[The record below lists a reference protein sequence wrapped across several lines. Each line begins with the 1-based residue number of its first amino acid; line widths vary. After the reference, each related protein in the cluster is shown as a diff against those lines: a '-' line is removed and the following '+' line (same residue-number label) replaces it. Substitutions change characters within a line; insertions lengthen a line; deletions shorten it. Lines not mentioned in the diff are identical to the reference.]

1 MRLFYCGIRDYTRQG
16 ADWLSVL
23 LAGVSL
29 FVSAACTFATQGL
42 SLPSKSSSPQTVIVS
57 LNTWHAM
64 LAFPVPASDDSQHV
78 PQEYEEWG
86 YAERG
91 WYLEGKTGVSGIVR
105 ALFWPT
111 EGVVEVGR
119 HPSVWAERTP
129 QPPAE
134 VFVFPLEREA
144 FSRIRA
150 FLESSISS
158 RTAVSVIGDSV
169 FYPSVR
175 SYHLFHTCHH
185 YAARA
190 LKAAGLPIMPFLAF
204 NRTML
209 QWQLQQ
215 FSERTVVSP

>member
-1 MRLFYCGIRDYTRQG
+1 
-16 ADWLSVL
+16 
-23 LAGVSL
+23 
-29 FVSAACTFATQGL
+29 
-42 SLPSKSSSPQTVIVS
+42 
-57 LNTWHAM
+57 M
-64 LAFPVPASDDSQHV
+64 LAFPVPAPDDSQHV

-134 VFVFPLEREA
+134 VFVFPLKREN
-144 FSRIRA
+144 FGQLRE
-150 FLESSISS
+150 FLESTISS
-158 RTAVSVIGDSV
+158 RIPVSVAGDSV

-190 LKAAGLPIMPFLAF
+190 LKAAGLPIMPALAF
-204 NRTML
+204 NRTIL
-209 QWQLQQ
+209 SWQLKGIMQKANDH
-215 FSERTVVSP
+215 F